1 MKENVRKMEE
11 ALATMSAI
19 GADEAGGLTR
29 LLYDDAWKKA
39 QETLRGIFERIGL
52 QSAYDQVGNLIGQA
66 RGAKYADEIVLT
78 GSHVDTVRNGGALDG
93 QYGILAGYLAVERLL
108 RKYGQPARTL
118 SVVSFAE
125 EEGSRFPYVFWGSKN
140 LIGIADR
147 EDARSLSDARG
158 VSFPEAMAAA
168 GFDFEAAASA
178 PIKNVV
184 AFVEAHIEQGGV
196 LEQARKQVGVVTAIA
211 GQKRFTVTLTGEANH
226 AGTTPMSMR
235 RDAMEGA
242 ARCQVALLDEAKRRG
257 APLVLT
263 FGRVLPKPN
272 IVNVVP
278 GEVVFTVDTRH
289 TDPAALDA
297 FGRTVESVIRETA
310 GALGLEA
317 QVELWMDE
325 PPVPMD
331 QKLVADLSDICRN
344 MRLEFQVMHSGAG
357 HDSQIIAPVF
367 PTVMLFVPS
376 IRGVSHNP
384 AENTRLEDLV
394 AGVDVLE
401 AFLHQLAY

>member
-1 MKENVRKMEE
+1 MKEEVRKMEE
-11 ALATMSAI
+11 VLKTMSAI
-19 GADEAGGLTR
+19 GEDEAGGLTR

-39 QETLRGIFERIGL
+39 QETLRSLFERIGL
-52 QSAYDQVGNLIGQA
+52 QSSYDQVGNLIGQA
-66 RGAKYADEIVLT
+66 LGSKKPEEIVLT
-78 GSHVDTVRNGGALDG
+78 GSHVDTVRNGGVLDG

-108 RKYGQPARTL
+108 QKHGQPARTL

-147 EDARSLSDARG
+147 ESARHLSDAQG
-158 VSFPEAMAAA
+158 ISFPQAMADV
-168 GFDFEAAASA
+168 GFDFEAVQSA

-242 ARCQVALLDEAKRRG
+242 ARCQVALLDEAKALG
-257 APLVLT
+257 AHLVLT

-278 GEVVFTVDTRH
+278 GEVLFTVDTRH
-289 TDPAALDA
+289 TDPETLDTFGRRVAGAIREIAAL
-297 FGRTVESVIRETA
+297 
-310 GALGLEA
+310 LGLEA
-317 QVELWMDE
+317 KIDLWMDE
-325 PPVPMD
+325 RPIPMAK
-331 QKLVADLSDICRN
+331 KLTADLVTLCRN
-344 MRLEFQVMHSGAG
+344 VGIEFQTMHSGAG

-367 PTVMLFVPS
+367 PTAMLFVPS
-376 IRGVSHNP
+376 IRGISHNP
-384 AENTRLEDLV
+384 AEKTRMEDLT